1 MSQKSHGRLDDD
13 VGPGQSHEK
22 MLPSHDV
29 FPRVNH
35 SDSSGIGLCSY
46 PSCDVDNQSFC
57 SQPRAAS
64 VFRPSSQPIS
74 FLKVIECL
82 LHQSEAAFVGLSE
95 FARVALQPQSRN
107 VHGAASSS
115 DLWPCPVPC
124 WRWTGPTCLSPRRR
138 QRRKFL
144 LLRASLVQKIVCV
157 LNWECLGHPIKPPSN
172 ACVGAPMSECQF
184 QMICRLERLV
194 DHFMR
199 PGPLTSEAL
208 GRCSEKFA
216 AMIACAEEL
225 PECREVDLFEFA
237 QQFASELDPYSKPPH
252 NENRDK
258 PTENAESSHQCSFV
272 GSHVDLPKTVSKPVI
287 ADRIKWAHSPQFDPL
302 PFFEDTLVRDAF
314 VDPTRVR
321 LPEEQWPHQPRGK
334 VHCSKSELLKLA
346 TKWDS
351 KQACKIFRVDE
362 INFDE
367 SVGMFAVPKDESFDR
382 LILNP
387 QTVNSR
393 MQSFSHFTKQLA
405 PGSMFSLLWLQE
417 NQMLRISADDLAEM
431 YYTFKIPASRA
442 KRNSVGLLFD
452 AHELRN
458 LSCFNSRHHFGKCVV
473 ALNALAMGDSW
484 AVEFAQ
490 QSHHNVLQFL
500 AGCMLEHQ
508 RVAYRKPFPRS
519 LFAEWLSIDDHVGV
533 QILSFNDF
541 KNDRKLRDDDVFARA
556 EHAYKQVGLV
566 QHPKKKQRKVTQ
578 GVFLGAEIDGRVG
591 IVSAPRHR
599 IGTLMFITSL
609 IARKGTASPRLLSCI
624 LGCWIHVLMY
634 RRPIMSILS
643 HAFADGRG
651 LPQDKVFCLSRA
663 TRNELLALT
672 WLGPVCMADL
682 RVSLVPKIYCTDA
695 SPSGAG
701 ICEVDE
707 HPNVVSELWRHSEQR
722 GYYTSLV
729 NPSAE
734 VLAGLGESFEEPPL
748 PESDASPL
756 DWSIRIPSSLSEGVI
771 FDCIEL
777 FRGEGNWSKA
787 HSEAGFKVHGGLDIK
802 GHVVFGDM
810 LDDSIYHQL
819 ISLAIRG
826 VIGDWHAGPPCR
838 TYGTLRRPRIR
849 SKYFPAGFNLSDPL
863 TREQT
868 RLAIRTAF
876 LMHLVIASGRFFSVE
891 QPGSSVMFY
900 LDIFKRLI
908 YKGAIITRM
917 CFCAFGS
924 PFKKPSQWLHNKP
937 WMAELEIP
945 CRCACSSE
953 HFTIEGTFTKS
964 SIVDFEQKCKPSS
977 EVVYGR
983 CPQVGEAVAAFS
995 ASYPTGLC
1003 RRIASGAAQ
1012 ARDDTVGLLRLSEH
1026 VRSLARVGEKLDL
1039 PGGLLREP
1047 LASARAFHE
1056 DPEWIEELADALP
1069 FKELL
1074 RYRFKRSGHINVLE
1088 CRVHKTWLK
1097 HAAKHHP
1104 NSRLVALLDSR
1115 VTLGAT
1121 SKGRSSSRALCRV
1134 LQGSLGYVIGG
1145 CLYPGGL
1152 HVPSAK
1158 NRSDGPSRNRPVPP
1172 QSKEVP
1178 RWLTDLRAGRF
1189 DRFDKVL
1196 LASRFTKNAAR
1207 WLRMLLLL
1215 AGDIEPN
1222 PGPAGHT
1229 KHSWTPRG
1237 PLDLT
1242 VGFTTQTSQR
1252 MSTCVNEFCSWLL
1265 STLNIVFN
1273 DIAWDVT
1280 AAPLAVRAY
1289 GMHLFS
1295 IGAPRYKFVYC
1306 VTGVQ
1311 DVYPHLRPFLSSAWQ
1326 VDRKWIQYEPGSCR
1340 PVISGPIMRAVCSL
1354 AIIWDW
1360 TSWLGITL
1368 LGFLGMLHPAEFI
1381 FLLRSDILLPSDTLV
1396 DERVLYIHIR
1406 QPKTARFARRQHCK
1420 VDDLIVLKFIE
1431 KVFGSLHASCRLFPY
1446 GVSAYRR
1453 RWDSIMARLGVPHS
1467 LPTRG
1472 CTPASLRGSGAT
1484 HMYLSFDDLGKV
1496 QWRGRWAQ
1504 LKTLEFYIQEV
1515 AAQTIVGK
1523 LDPLSR
1529 ARVKTL
1535 NDFALPLLQA
1545 FIAG

>member
-1 MSQKSHGRLDDD
+1 MSKAD
-13 VGPGQSHEK
+13 VSAGPLQ
-22 MLPSHDV
+22 LV
-29 FPRVNH
+29 
-35 SDSSGIGLCSY
+35 DSSLLS
-46 PSCDVDNQSFC
+46 PSVFSRENQPDSMEQGCNSCRDDNQCQDDNDFDSG
-57 SQPRAAS
+57 P
-64 VFRPSSQPIS
+64 VFHPSANPLS
-74 FLKVIECL
+74 FLKVIDCL
-82 LHQSEAAFVGLSE
+82 LHQSEAAFVGLSA
-95 FARVALQPQSRN
+95 FSRLALQPQSRT
-107 VHGAASSS
+107 VRGTPVSS

-124 WRWTGPTCLSPRRR
+124 WRWTGPIRLSPRRR

-144 LLRASLVQKIVCV
+144 SLRASLVQKIVCV
-157 LNWECLGHPIKPPSN
+157 LNWECLGHPLKPPKT
-172 ACVGAPMSECQF
+172 ACVGSPMSENQF
-184 QMICRLERLV
+184 EMICRLERLV

-216 AMIACAEEL
+216 AMIRCAEEL

-237 QQFASELDPYSKPPH
+237 QQIASDLDPYSKPPRSDSKCDPDFH
-252 NENRDK
+252 NEF
-258 PTENAESSHQCSFV
+258 PHQCDFKNST
-272 GSHVDLPKTVSKPVI
+272 VDLPRTVSKPVV

-302 PFFEDTLVRDAF
+302 PFFEDTIVRDAF

-321 LPEEQWPHQPRGK
+321 LPEDQWPHKPRGK
-334 VHCSKSELLKLA
+334 VHCSKAELFKLA

-351 KQACKIFRVDE
+351 MQACKIFRVDE

-405 PGSMFSLLWLQE
+405 PGSMFSLLWLQAD
-417 NQMLRISADDLAEM
+417 QMLRISADDLAEM
-431 YYTFKIPASRA
+431 YYTFKIPPCRA

-452 AHELRN
+452 ACDLKS
-458 LSCFNSRHHFGKCVV
+458 LTCFNPQEHYGKCVV

-490 QSHHNVLQFL
+490 QSHHNVLRFL

-533 QILSFNDF
+533 QILSFKDF
-541 KNDRKLRDDDVFARA
+541 NRNLSLRDDEVFSRS
-556 EHAYKQVGLV
+556 EHAYQQVGLV
-566 QHPKKKQRKVTQ
+566 QHPKKKQRKVTK
-578 GVFLGAEIDGRVG
+578 GIFLGAEIDGREG
-591 IVSAPRHR
+591 FVSAPRHR
-599 IGTLMFITSL
+599 VGTLMFITAL
-609 IARKGTASPRLLSCI
+609 VVRKGTASPRLLSCI

-643 HAFADGRG
+643 HAFTDGRG
-651 LPQDKVFCLSRA
+651 LPQDKVFCLSRR

-672 WLGPVCMADL
+672 WLGPVCLADL
-682 RVSLVPKIYCTDA
+682 RVSMTPKIFCADA

-701 ICEVDE
+701 ICVVDE
-707 HPNVVSELWRHSEQR
+707 HPNVVAELWRHSEQR
-722 GYYTSLV
+722 GYYTSLI

-734 VLAGLGESFEEPPL
+734 ILSGLGESFEEPPL

-756 DWSIRIPSSLSEGVI
+756 DWSLRIPSSLPEGLL

-787 HSEAGFKVHGGLDIK
+787 HSEAGFRVHGGLDIK
-802 GHVVFGDM
+802 GHVAFGDM

-819 ISLAIRG
+819 LSLAARG

-838 TYGTLRRPRIR
+838 TYGTIRRPRIR
-849 SKYFPAGFNLSDPL
+849 SKRFPAGSVIDDPL

-868 RLAIRTAF
+868 LLAIRTAF
-876 LMHLVIASGRFFSVE
+876 LMHLVFFTGRFFSVE

-900 LDIFKRLI
+900 LDVFKRLVFR
-908 YKGAIITRM
+908 GAIITRM

-937 WMAELEIP
+937 WMVELEVSCYCTSP
-945 CRCACSSE
+945 DE
-953 HFTIEGTFTKS
+953 HFTIEGSFTRAS
-964 SIVDFEQKCKPSS
+964 VVEFEQKCKPSS
-977 EVVYGR
+977 FVVYGR
-983 CPQVGEAVAAFS
+983 SPQVSEAVAAFS

-1012 ARDDTVGLLRLSEH
+1012 ARDDTVGLLRLSEY
-1026 VRSLARVGEKLDL
+1026 VRSLGRIGEHVEL
-1039 PGGLLREP
+1039 PLGLKHEP
-1047 LASARAFHE
+1047 LAQARAFHE
-1056 DPEWIEELADALP
+1056 DPEWIEELADALH

-1134 LQGSLGYVIGG
+1134 LQGSLGYIIGG

-1152 HVPSAK
+1152 HVPPAK

-1172 QSKEVP
+1172 HSKEVP
-1178 RWLTDLRAGRF
+1178 RWLLDLRAGHS
-1189 DRFDKVL
+1189 DRFEKVL

-1207 WLRMLLLL
+1207 WLRMLLLM

-1222 PGPAGHT
+1222 PGPVRKTG
-1229 KHSWTPRG
+1229 HSWTPRG
-1237 PLDLT
+1237 PLDLS
-1242 VGFTTQTSQR
+1242 VGFQHR
-1252 MSTCVNEFCSWLL
+1252 PLRECPL
-1265 STLNIVFN
+1265 VFRN
-1273 DIAWDVT
+1273 
-1280 AAPLAVRAY
+1280 
-1289 GMHLFS
+1289 
-1295 IGAPRYKFVYC
+1295 FV
-1306 VTGVQ
+1306 
-1311 DVYPHLRPFLSSAWQ
+1311 A
-1326 VDRKWIQYEPGSCR
+1326 
-1340 PVISGPIMRAVCSL
+1340 
-1354 AIIWDW
+1354 
-1360 TSWLGITL
+1360 
-1368 LGFLGMLHPAEFI
+1368 
-1381 FLLRSDILLPSDTLV
+1381 
-1396 DERVLYIHIR
+1396 
-1406 QPKTARFARRQHCK
+1406 
-1420 VDDLIVLKFIE
+1420 
-1431 KVFGSLHASCRLFPY
+1431 
-1446 GVSAYRR
+1446 
-1453 RWDSIMARLGVPHS
+1453 
-1467 LPTRG
+1467 G
-1472 CTPASLRGSGAT
+1472 C
-1484 HMYLSFDDLGKV
+1484 
-1496 QWRGRWAQ
+1496 
-1504 LKTLEFYIQEV
+1504 
-1515 AAQTIVGK
+1515 
-1523 LDPLSR
+1523 
-1529 ARVKTL
+1529 
-1535 NDFALPLLQA
+1535 
-1545 FIAG
+1545 